1 MRGTL
6 RLLGWALLAVAM
18 ILAAAG
24 GAGWW
29 LYQDVTAPGP
39 LTRSRTIVVP
49 PRIGLAGVAALLAG
63 DGVIRQALPF
73 EIAALVSGRGA
84 ALLAGE
90 YEFPAGT
97 SALAAADPS
106 GQPAKPCST
115 G

>member
-6 RLLGWALLAVAM
+6 RLFGWALLAMSA

-39 LTRSRTIVVP
+39 LTRSRTLVVP
-49 PRIGLAGVAALLAG
+49 PRTGLAGVAALLA
-63 DGVIRQALPF
+63 
-73 EIAALVSGRGA
+73 E
-84 ALLAGE
+84 
-90 YEFPAGT
+90 
-97 SALAAADPS
+97 
-106 GQPAKPCST
+106 T